1 MNLLEF
7 FGKFH
12 PLAVHLPIGIL
23 SIFLVLGLFIQRKN
37 LLNSFSI
44 IRLIL
49 LVSALSATGSSIS
62 GYLLSNYGS
71 YDLQLVSFHQW
82 SGISLT
88 ILNWV
93 LFFKIEYLLDASIKI
108 YRISLM
114 VILIGIILTGHAGG
128 SLTHGSD
135 FLNPPPPYQWFS
147 SNIEEKKIISMS
159 TTAFEA
165 SSIIFE
171 KKCYVCHGKNKQKGE
186 LRLDTKEAMLKG
198 GENGKI
204 ISDNA
209 ANSLIIERLLLP
221 LDNEDHMP
229 PKEKKQLS
237 KLEIRYLTWWIES
250 GANFER
256 TLSEL
261 EFPDSLH
268 DILSKEEIKIV
279 DNTVPGLEVAA
290 AETKA
295 LEILRSLDVIV
306 MPLGENSNY
315 LSVNFVNLLPENH
328 EEVLKHLV
336 TINPQLVWLNLDY
349 QNLEEDSWEKIG
361 LLTNLRKLTVRNTN
375 LDDGKLIHFNALDKL
390 VYLNLV
396 GTNVTAVGLQKIENI
411 LSLESLYLYQTNIDK
426 TEFEKLQK
434 IFPNTRIDSGNYFV
448 PILESDTTILTL

>member
-1 MNLLEF
+1 
-7 FGKFH
+7 
-12 PLAVHLPIGIL
+12 
-23 SIFLVLGLFIQRKN
+23 
-37 LLNSFSI
+37 
-44 IRLIL
+44 
-49 LVSALSATGSSIS
+49 
-62 GYLLSNYGS
+62 
-71 YDLQLVSFHQW
+71 
-82 SGISLT
+82 
-88 ILNWV
+88 
-93 LFFKIEYLLDASIKI
+93 
-108 YRISLM
+108 
-114 VILIGIILTGHAGG
+114 
-128 SLTHGSD
+128 
-135 FLNPPPPYQWFS
+135 
-147 SNIEEKKIISMS
+147 MS

-268 DILSKEEIKIV
+268 DVLSKEEIKIV

-328 EEVLKHLV
+328 EEILNHLV

-375 LDDGKLIHFNALDKL
+375 LDDGKLIHFNSLDKL